1 VQLVESLFQ
10 HKAKM
15 ISLLD
20 PHTHTYK
27 LASQADHVSDA
38 EVSLALLKS
47 CVHVVYLRSILF
59 IPMIATADF

>member
-1 VQLVESLFQ
+1 MLFRFTDLFILQLVESLFQ

-27 LASQADHVSDA
+27 LAEQADSVANSEVKQSRLQSGVS
-38 EVSLALLKS
+38 
-47 CVHVVYLRSILF
+47 VV
-59 IPMIATADF
+59 